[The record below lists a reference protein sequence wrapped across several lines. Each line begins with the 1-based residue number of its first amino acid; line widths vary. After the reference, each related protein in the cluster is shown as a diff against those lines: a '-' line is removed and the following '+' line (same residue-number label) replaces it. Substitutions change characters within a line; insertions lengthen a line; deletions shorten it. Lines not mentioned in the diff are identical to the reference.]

1 MLVLKNIAQ
10 VVTLQGGPA
19 PRSGDAMSQ
28 LGIVENGAILI
39 QGEQIQWV
47 GPTRDLPLQ
56 QPDETY
62 QTIDGLG
69 LDLVAL
75 PGFVDSHTHPVFAGT
90 RAAEYELRSQG

>member
-19 PRSGDAMSQ
+19 PRCGDAMSQ

-39 QGEQIQWV
+39 QGERIRWV
-47 GPTRDLPLQ
+47 GPTRDLPSLE
-56 QPDETY
+56 PAEEHPAFE
-62 QTIDGLG
+62 GRG

-75 PGFVDSHTHPVFAGT
+75 PGFVDSHTHAVFAGT
-90 RAAEYELRSQG
+90 RAAEYELRS